1 MKNIHKF
8 FVAAVLTIFFVLASS
23 IVLAQTLGE
32 RDASAK
38 AKYQQASGQYQKEVN
53 FYKSA
58 KKDFLNAKAKY
69 QKFKN
74 AENKKAM
81 EDSARN
87 FLEKAA
93 GSLIKRLEAIKNWVS
108 NNRALPETDRQTIV
122 AEIDADIKWLN
133 ERVSKIQTAAP
144 DQIKE
149 EAKTLQDYWKN
160 HRVKVKRIIGEIQA
174 ARINFVIAK
183 AESFSIKVSAKI
195 EELKTAGRDTSQ
207 LEVWFADFNQKLAL
221 AKEKHEAGKVK
232 FTAISN
238 LAEANQLF
246 REGHQF
252 IVQANQYIRQSH
264 AQLAQIVKEM
274 KKVGATVEAPSEQ

>member
-1 MKNIHKF
+1 MKNVHKF
-8 FVAAVLTIFFVLASS
+8 FATAVLTIFFGLASS
-23 IVLAQTLGE
+23 IVLAQTLSE

-69 QKFKN
+69 QKLKN

-93 GSLIKRLEAIKNWVS
+93 SSLIKRLEAVKNWAS
-108 NNRALPETDRQTIV
+108 NNRALSETDRQTIV

-133 ERVSKIQTAAP
+133 ERVSKIQTATP

-160 HRVKVKRIIGEIQA
+160 HRIKVKRIIGKIQA
-174 ARINFVIAK
+174 ARINFVITK

-195 EELKTAGRDTSQ
+195 EELKAAGRDTSQ
-207 LEVWFADFNQKLAL
+207 LEAWLADFNQKLAL
-221 AKEKHEAGKVK
+221 AKEKHEASKVK

-264 AQLAQIVKEM
+264 AQLVQIVKEM
-274 KKVGATVEAPSEQ
+274 KKIGATVEAPSEQ